1 MEEVQGNELP
11 YAMGRRCRGLQ
22 VGQLLIISLA
32 WQYGTF
38 HSWCREPALL
48 CNRACCSS
56 GVARETSLSA
66 CSLS

>member
-32 WQYGTF
+32 WRYGIY
-38 HSWCREPALL
+38 HNWCREPALL

-56 GVARETSLSA
+56 GVAKEASISA
-66 CSLS
+66 CSLP